1 MSEKELPTFVVQRDP
16 DEFTETIDLTGLLI
30 ENLTA
35 TGSYDLRRL
44 RGSSLNKLLHA
55 LPIPA
60 LLVDRSHYVIF
71 ANEAWGK
78 IICQRHKIEGRIFSF
93 LTRGENHAAEAQSL
107 VERIFIDRKPQIKE
121 VILNFGKKQIS

>member
-1 MSEKELPTFVVQRDP
+1 MVERDA

-30 ENLTA
+30 ENLTT

-44 RGSSLNKLLHA
+44 PASSLNKLLHA

-71 ANEAWGK
+71 ANEAWAK
-78 IICQRHKIEGRIFSF
+78 IISKRQKIEGRIFSF
-93 LTRGENHAAEAQSL
+93 LTKGENHAAEVQSL
-107 VERIFIDRKPQIKE
+107 VERVFWSENCK
-121 VILNFGKKQIS
+121 